1 MIQVYYDK
9 MSKYYRYFIPIA
21 SHHIIIKSASIN
33 FTKTNKRRKS
43 ARSWF
48 SHLSRISVWQEEII
62 DLHKLSS
69 FYITEKEFI
78 MWIGRVRVDLVSSL
92 EDLGRL
98 QLIMRNYESVLDKN

>member
-1 MIQVYYDK
+1 MVYYDK
-9 MSKYYRYFIPIA
+9 KLGYYRYFIPIA
-21 SHHIIIKSASIN
+21 SRHIIIKSASIN
-33 FTKTNKRRKS
+33 FTKTNKRRKG

-78 MWIGRVRVDLVSSL
+78 MWIGWVRVDLALSI
-92 EDLGRL
+92 EDLGWL
-98 QLIMRNYESVLDKN
+98 QLIKREYESVLGKS